1 MSISSPRS
9 TRTRRPPERLLSN
22 VSNRRRAIG
31 LLEVRLIRVV
41 PLTTRP
47 INLRFLLLSDTKAAA
62 LINALIE
69 FCFQPRCVLSPMDA
83 DFCVQFVRV
92 MHLQGTPGFWTLTC
106 YDRVRSHPIHLGD
119 NFNGLPLYY
128 QLLGDH
134 VKNIVFSC
142 SEYEARNYGMLID
155 SLQSGSMLMVMI
167 GRFLL
172 GLLTDLLKWHQDEQ
186 QYLQDNRVKG
196 AGKAAYLPGLQ
207 LRWTNKPTVAVS
219 DLAKWSEVQQFNRK
233 CHRKLTKVQC
243 YHFLRNRPW

>member
-1 MSISSPRS
+1 
-9 TRTRRPPERLLSN
+9 
-22 VSNRRRAIG
+22 
-31 LLEVRLIRVV
+31 
-41 PLTTRP
+41 
-47 INLRFLLLSDTKAAA
+47 
-62 LINALIE
+62 
-69 FCFQPRCVLSPMDA
+69 MDA

-106 YDRVRSHPIHLGD
+106 YDRVSPLLVRPGGDLSSLFLSH
-119 NFNGLPLYY
+119 

-142 SEYEARNYGMLID
+142 SEYEARNYGTPIV
-155 SLQSGSMLMVMI
+155 SLCLCSPLMMTL

-196 AGKAAYLPGLQ
+196 VGKAAYLPGLQ

-233 CHRKLTKVQC
+233 CHRKLTKVGIC
-243 YHFLRNRPW
+243 RP

>member
-1 MSISSPRS
+1 MLQP
-9 TRTRRPPERLLSN
+9 
-22 VSNRRRAIG
+22 
-31 LLEVRLIRVV
+31 
-41 PLTTRP
+41 
-47 INLRFLLLSDTKAAA
+47 FLLIDTKAAA

-69 FCFQPRCVLSPMDA
+69 HCFQPRCVLSPMDA

-106 YDRVRSHPIHLGD
+106 YDRVSPPLFRYGNSITELALSH
-119 NFNGLPLYY
+119 

-142 SEYEARNYGMLID
+142 SEYESRNYGIQIVFFCTRLPLTAI
-155 SLQSGSMLMVMI
+155 L

-186 QYLQDNRVKG
+186 QYLQDNRVKS

-233 CHRKLTKVQC
+233 CHRKLTKVGLARC
-243 YHFLRNRPW
+243 WIPGR

>member
-1 MSISSPRS
+1 
-9 TRTRRPPERLLSN
+9 
-22 VSNRRRAIG
+22 
-31 LLEVRLIRVV
+31 
-41 PLTTRP
+41 
-47 INLRFLLLSDTKAAA
+47 
-62 LINALIE
+62 
-69 FCFQPRCVLSPMDA
+69 MDA

-106 YDRVRSHPIHLGD
+106 YDRVSRLLVHLG
-119 NFNGLPLYY
+119 NGLSGSPLAY

-142 SEYEARNYGMLID
+142 SEYEARNYGIPIVFLYPSSTLTVML
-155 SLQSGSMLMVMI
+155 

-196 AGKAAYLPGLQ
+196 VGKAAYLPGLQ
-207 LRWTNKPTVAVS
+207 LRWTNKPTVAIS

-233 CHRKLTKVQC
+233 CHRKLAKVSC
-243 YHFLRNRPW
+243 HPRPWILPRLIVNTFS

>member
-1 MSISSPRS
+1 
-9 TRTRRPPERLLSN
+9 
-22 VSNRRRAIG
+22 
-31 LLEVRLIRVV
+31 
-41 PLTTRP
+41 
-47 INLRFLLLSDTKAAA
+47 
-62 LINALIE
+62 
-69 FCFQPRCVLSPMDA
+69 MDA

-106 YDRVRSHPIHLGD
+106 YDRVSPHPAHLVDDPGSLLLSH
-119 NFNGLPLYY
+119 

-142 SEYEARNYGMLID
+142 SEYEARNYGILIVFLH
-155 SLQSGSMLMVMI
+155 SSSMLTMVV

-186 QYLQDNRVKG
+186 QYLQDNRVKS

-207 LRWTNKPTVAVS
+207 LRWMNKPTVAIS

-233 CHRKLTKVQC
+233 CHRKLAKVPC
-243 YHFLRNRPW
+243 YHLPRNSPTLTGNALPRL

>member
-1 MSISSPRS
+1 
-9 TRTRRPPERLLSN
+9 
-22 VSNRRRAIG
+22 
-31 LLEVRLIRVV
+31 
-41 PLTTRP
+41 
-47 INLRFLLLSDTKAAA
+47 
-62 LINALIE
+62 
-69 FCFQPRCVLSPMDA
+69 MDA

-106 YDRVRSHPIHLGD
+106 YDRVSLLLVHLGD
-119 NFNGLPLYY
+119 ELGCLLLSH

-142 SEYEARNYGMLID
+142 SEYEARNYGTLIALLSPCF
-155 SLQSGSMLMVMI
+155 SLTVTL

-172 GLLTDLLKWHQDEQ
+172 GLLMDLLKWHQDEQ
-186 QYLQDNRVKG
+186 LYLQDNRVKG

-233 CHRKLTKVQC
+233 CHRKLTKVGVR
-243 YHFLRNRPW
+243 LSRVPLLLIVDTAP

>member
-1 MSISSPRS
+1 
-9 TRTRRPPERLLSN
+9 
-22 VSNRRRAIG
+22 
-31 LLEVRLIRVV
+31 
-41 PLTTRP
+41 
-47 INLRFLLLSDTKAAA
+47 
-62 LINALIE
+62 
-69 FCFQPRCVLSPMDA
+69 MDA

-106 YDRVRSHPIHLGD
+106 YDRVGLHSVHIRDALS
-119 NFNGLPLYY
+119 GLPLTY

-142 SEYEARNYGMLID
+142 SEYESRNYGILIVFLRL
-155 SLQSGSMLMVMI
+155 SLMLMTTI

-207 LRWTNKPTVAVS
+207 LRWTNKPTVAIV

-233 CHRKLTKVQC
+233 CHRKLAKVPR
-243 YHFLRNRPW
+243 YHFHGITPC

>member
-1 MSISSPRS
+1 
-9 TRTRRPPERLLSN
+9 
-22 VSNRRRAIG
+22 
-31 LLEVRLIRVV
+31 
-41 PLTTRP
+41 
-47 INLRFLLLSDTKAAA
+47 
-62 LINALIE
+62 
-69 FCFQPRCVLSPMDA
+69 MDA
-83 DFCVQFVRV
+83 DFCVKFVRE

-106 YDRVRSHPIHLGD
+106 YDRVSLLLAHLGD
-119 NFNGLPLYY
+119 ELSNSPVSY

-142 SEYEARNYGMLID
+142 SEYEARNYGILIVLLCLCF
-155 SLQSGSMLMVMI
+155 SLMVTL

-186 QYLQDNRVKG
+186 QYLQDNRVKS

-233 CHRKLTKVQC
+233 CHRKLTKVGIGRS
-243 YHFLRNRPW
+243 HVPHLLIFNTVP

>member
-1 MSISSPRS
+1 
-9 TRTRRPPERLLSN
+9 
-22 VSNRRRAIG
+22 
-31 LLEVRLIRVV
+31 
-41 PLTTRP
+41 
-47 INLRFLLLSDTKAAA
+47 
-62 LINALIE
+62 
-69 FCFQPRCVLSPMDA
+69 MDA

-106 YDRVRSHPIHLGD
+106 YDRVSLHPVHLGD
-119 NFNGLPLYY
+119 DLCGLPLSH

-142 SEYEARNYGMLID
+142 SEYEARNYGILIVFLH
-155 SLQSGSMLMVMI
+155 SSSMLMTMV

-186 QYLQDNRVKG
+186 QYLQDNRVKS

-207 LRWTNKPTVAVS
+207 LRWMNKPTVAIS

-233 CHRKLTKVQC
+233 CHRKLAKVPC
-243 YHFLRNRPW
+243 YHLPRNSPTLTGNALPRLLSIASKPENSCTSTTPLLS